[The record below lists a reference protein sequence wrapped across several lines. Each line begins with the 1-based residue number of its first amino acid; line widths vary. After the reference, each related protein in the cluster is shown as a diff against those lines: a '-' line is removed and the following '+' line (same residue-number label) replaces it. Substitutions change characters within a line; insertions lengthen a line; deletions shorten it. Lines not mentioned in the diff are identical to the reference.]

1 MQCTVQGVCN
11 GRMSIGCP
19 SVCPFDRHLPLAVVW
34 VREVDIDRK
43 LAAPELRE
51 ASC

>member
-1 MQCTVQGVCN
+1 MRCRVCVTV
-11 GRMSIGCP
+11 GCP

-34 VREVDIDRK
+34 VLEVDIDRK
-43 LAAPELRE
+43 LAAAELRE